1 MPTILIVDDDAR
13 CREPIAKMLRTDGYD
28 VIRVA
33 NGKEAIDALE
43 HQSVDLVLLD
53 LLMPEMDGMTFLKTM
68 RADERWSALPVI
80 MVSGIYDGVTVGAA
94 RSFGVKDFLIKSR
107 FSITELLE
115 QVRWYAAIP
124 DEIASVDGQ
133 VSFASR

>member
-1 MPTILIVDDDAR
+1 
-13 CREPIAKMLRTDGYD
+13 
-28 VIRVA
+28 
-33 NGKEAIDALE
+33 
-43 HQSVDLVLLD
+43 
-53 LLMPEMDGMTFLKTM
+53 MTFLKTI
-68 RADERWSALPVI
+68 RADVRWASLPVI

-124 DEIASVDGQ
+124 EEMNAIDGE
-133 VSFASR
+133 VSFA